1 MSHYEAVIGLEVHV
15 QLKTRTKL
23 LTRAPYRYGEE
34 PNTLTDE
41 VVLGLPGTLPVL
53 NKAAILK
60 AVQVGCVFG
69 CEIARKCKW
78 DRKNYFYPDAP
89 KNYQVSQLDEPL
101 CKGGFV
107 EIELEGS
114 ARNIQGKHRRVAL
127 NRIHVEE
134 DVGKLTH
141 GSDVSL
147 VDFNRAGV
155 PLIEIVSEPD
165 MHSPEEVFAYLK
177 SLEMHLRY
185 INASDC
191 DMEKGQMRCD
201 ANVSIRPIG
210 STTLGTKVEL
220 KNLNSISGVCNGVR
234 HEIQRQIRALE
245 SGENIIQETRRW
257 DAEKNSSTSM
267 RSKEDAHDYRYFT
280 DPDLFPITLSE
291 AQIEEQRKQVPELP
305 FVKQERYL
313 TTLKLPYTVTSVL
326 CPDKRLGDF
335 FEATLAIYDKSPLS
349 VANWIANDLLRELGN
364 QPWSSLKLTPQHL
377 AELVRLID
385 DGVISKQS
393 AKDVFLAAFQTGEMP
408 SNIVK
413 DKGLELSV
421 DADEL
426 RTLCEEVIAAFPKP
440 LAEYCAG
447 KEKALNVLKGQL
459 MKRTQG
465 KVPVSAI
472 DKVLSEC
479 LKG

>member
-1 MSHYEAVIGLEVHV
+1 MAQYETVIGLEVHV
-15 QLKTRTKL
+15 QLRTRTKL
-23 LTRAPYRYGEE
+23 LTRAPYRYGEP

-53 NKAAILK
+53 NKSAILK
-60 AVQVGCVFG
+60 AVQVGCMFG
-69 CEIARKCKW
+69 CTIARKCKW

-101 CKGGFV
+101 CRGGFV

-114 ARNIQGKHRRVAL
+114 ARNIQGEHRKVAL

-147 VDFNRAGV
+147 IDFNRAGA

-165 MHSPEEVFAYLK
+165 MHSAEEVFAYLK
-177 SLEMHLRY
+177 SLEMHLRAVG
-185 INASDC
+185 ASDC

-201 ANVSIRPIG
+201 ANISIRPAG
-210 STTLGTKVEL
+210 STSLGTKVEL

-234 HEIQRQIRALE
+234 HEIQRQIRATE
-245 SGENIIQETRRW
+245 AGEAIIQETRRW
-257 DAEKNSSTSM
+257 DAEKNNSCPM

-291 AQIEEQRKQVPELP
+291 AQIEEQRQKIPELP

-313 TTLKLPYTVTSVL
+313 TTLHLPYTVTSVL
-326 CPDKRLGDF
+326 CPDKRLCDF
-335 FEATLAIYDKSPLS
+335 FEATLAIHDKNPLPI
-349 VANWIANDLLRELGN
+349 ANWIANDLLRELGN
-364 QPWSSLKLTPQHL
+364 QPWESLKLTPQHL
-377 AELVRLID
+377 AELVRLVD
-385 DGVISKQS
+385 DGVLSKQS
-393 AKDVFLAAFQTGEMP
+393 AKEVFLLAFQTGEMP
-408 SNIVK
+408 GKIVK
-413 DKGLELSV
+413 DKGLEMSV
-421 DADEL
+421 DMEEL
-426 RTLCEEVIAAFPKP
+426 QALCEEVVAAFPKP
-440 LAEYCAG
+440 VAEYRSG

-465 KVPVSAI
+465 KAPMNVI
-472 DKVLSEC
+472 EKVLTEC
-479 LKG
+479 LKK